1 MPNFGPTCTYEMSRD
16 LATGGRIFA
25 KFVSKDARYFT
36 GKSHR
41 KLSRDQRRS
50 RGKLVM
56 LVKLGADVHRV
67 TDLLEMG
74 VFLGWIGVIEPHDQL
89 ALEGQLVV
97 LVEQGSLGMANV

>member
-1 MPNFGPTCTYEMSRD
+1 MSRD

-50 RGKLVM
+50 RGSGKFCTGGGQFDPPPVDIGLIGRSTVERVS
-56 LVKLGADVHRV
+56 LFSAQNVYVK
-67 TDLLEMG
+67 
-74 VFLGWIGVIEPHDQL
+74 
-89 ALEGQLVV
+89 
-97 LVEQGSLGMANV
+97 